1 MLAVVW
7 RLLGVVVFFVL
18 FLEFCRNSNEKILI
32 PWVCH
37 SKRFEKLYALVCD
50 IIRMVKSW
58 LSLSVY
64 FTVFCEL
71 DRLCRSNPD
80 RVKRDETFYRSAQ
93 WRLSNENANTNKT
106 IGSISSTVSI
116 GWRNV
121 ADACV
126 WNLTVLLSAVSSEI
140 PIFVLFLSLRCISV
154 DNGLLPHYSF
164 RFQLNSSGY
173 NINSHYQLHCTF
185 SIHSYWNYDSF
196 VFIFI
201 FILFVHIVLRH
212 SVRLLFFFFFFFVS
226 QKIHSTM
233 HCVATK
239 LWEFLRIEFVLNRL
253 LRWCTHQWTILL
265 LIYIDF
271 LFSFFFFFHFQDTVH
286 FVCQSKERIWN
297 KNYAYFANVR
307 SWFNTLC
314 MDSILLYLFV
324 CCYCCSR
331 AKWKVED
338 VWLFIL
344 LNLLLITH
352 IKVSYMRKKMAKFD
366 AKHSVFWVCV
376 CVT

>member
-212 SVRLLFFFFFFFVS
+212 SVRLLFFFFFLFRFTENPFNNALCGYETLRIFAHWICSQPSVALVYASVNNFTINLHRFFV
-226 QKIHSTM
+226 
-233 HCVATK
+233 
-239 LWEFLRIEFVLNRL
+239 FV
-253 LRWCTHQWTILL
+253 
-265 LIYIDF
+265 
-271 LFSFFFFFHFQDTVH
+271 FFFFSFPRHSSFCLSVKRKNMKQKLCVFRKCAELVQHTLHGLDIII
-286 FVCQSKERIWN
+286 FVC
-297 KNYAYFANVR
+297 
-307 SWFNTLC
+307 
-314 MDSILLYLFV
+314 
-324 CCYCCSR
+324 
-331 AKWKVED
+331 
-338 VWLFIL
+338 
-344 LNLLLITH
+344 LLLLLLSCKMESGRCVAFYFVKSFVDNTH
-352 IKVSYMRKKMAKFD
+352 KSELYAKKNG
-366 AKHSVFWVCV
+366 
-376 CVT
+376 